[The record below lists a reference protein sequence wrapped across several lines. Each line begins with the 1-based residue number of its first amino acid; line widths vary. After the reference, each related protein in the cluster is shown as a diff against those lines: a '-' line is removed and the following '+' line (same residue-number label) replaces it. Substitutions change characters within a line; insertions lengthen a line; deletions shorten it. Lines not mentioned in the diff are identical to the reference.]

1 MILTF
6 LFKFEQTNGANTKEA
21 RELISTFRKI
31 LQRTEV
37 ENDPN
42 VEPVKIAVTGAAGS
56 IGYAILLRIASGDL
70 LGKDVPVQLHLLE
83 VPEALTSLEGV
94 VMELN
99 DCAFPLLRGVKT
111 FSNPEEAF
119 EDVDFALLVGAQPRT
134 KGMERKDLLMK
145 NGDIFTV
152 QGRALDKSAKKSVK
166 VVVVGNPANTNC
178 LIASNNAPSIPV
190 ENFSAMTR
198 LDHNRGLS
206 QLTQKLNISLSDI
219 ENFAI
224 WGNHSST
231 QFPSIEHCLI
241 NGKPARKVINDDE
254 WILKTFIPVVQNR
267 GAEIIKVRGASSAAS
282 AGSAA
287 IDHIHDWVLGTNGE
301 WTSMGVYSNGDYGV
315 TPGLFYSYP
324 VLTSKG
330 EYEIV
335 QDLQLDPFTAEKL
348 ELTHQELLQERDSVS
363 SLLKL

>member
-1 MILTF
+1 
-6 LFKFEQTNGANTKEA
+6 
-21 RELISTFRKI
+21 
-31 LQRTEV
+31 
-37 ENDPN
+37 
-42 VEPVKIAVTGAAGS
+42 
-56 IGYAILLRIASGDL
+56 
-70 LGKDVPVQLHLLE
+70 
-83 VPEALTSLEGV
+83 
-94 VMELN
+94 MELN

-111 FSNPEEAF
+111 FTDPEAAF
-119 EDVDFALLVGAQPRT
+119 EDIDFALLIGAQPRT

-152 QGRALDKSAKKSVK
+152 QGRALNKTAKKTVK

-178 LIASNNAPSIPV
+178 LIAANNAPSIPP

-206 QLTQKLNISLSDI
+206 QLTSKLNITLSDI

-231 QFPSIEHCLI
+231 QFPSVEHCLI
-241 NGKPARKVINDDE
+241 KGKPARNVINDDE
-254 WILKTFIPVVQNR
+254 WIKNTFIPVVQNR

-282 AGSAA
+282 AASSC
-287 IDHIHDWVLGTNGE
+287 IDHIRDWELGTNGE
-301 WTSMGVYSNGDYGV
+301 WTSMAVYSKGDYGV
-315 TPGLFYSYP
+315 TPGLYYSYP
-324 VLTSKG
+324 VVTSGG

-348 ELTHQELLQERDSVS
+348 ELSHQELLQERDSVS
-363 SLLKL
+363 SLLKN